1 MQLPFVFLQN
11 FSLRTACTELVAGC
25 SLYAGLKKKHQKRA
39 GIAWL
44 SKSHCISL
52 FCPFFPF
59 PPLLLV
65 ALSQSS
71 FLSFYSTFPPL
82 TSSVSLHTNG
92 KRELRVT
99 CAGSCF
105 FASAWSHFYANE
117 TLNKIR
123 QSARAAS
130 PTQTLWWEGLPAL
143 PSVSIRSC
151 GYLSF
156 IHSHSDSV
164 SLTVCKGFFSFLMAL
179 DAVEQ
184 CPSS

>member
-1 MQLPFVFLQN
+1 MQ
-11 FSLRTACTELVAGC
+11 AW
-25 SLYAGLKKKHQKRA
+25 KKHQKRA

-52 FCPFFPF
+52 FCPFFPL
-59 PPLLLV
+59 PPLLLD

-82 TSSVSLHTNG
+82 TSSILMERESWELPVLGPASLP
-92 KRELRVT
+92 L
-99 CAGSCF
+99 
-105 FASAWSHFYANE
+105 AWSHFYANE

-156 IHSHSDSV
+156 IHSLSDSV

>member
-1 MQLPFVFLQN
+1 MQSWKNIKREQESLGYPNHIVF
-11 FSLRTACTELVAGC
+11 R
-25 SLYAGLKKKHQKRA
+25 
-39 GIAWL
+39 I
-44 SKSHCISL
+44 
-52 FCPFFPF
+52 FCPFFPL
-59 PPLLLV
+59 PPLLLD

-82 TSSVSLHTNG
+82 TSSILMESESWELPVLGPASLP
-92 KRELRVT
+92 L
-99 CAGSCF
+99 
-105 FASAWSHFYANE
+105 AWSHFYANE

-156 IHSHSDSV
+156 IHSLSDSV

-179 DAVEQ
+179 DTVEQ